1 MGQWWRRVMSD
12 RDIWAS
18 AKLML
23 DQQGEGAII
32 EAAMKV
38 DELALKGDY
47 EGERTFRRIKQA
59 IEWLQDNRGRD
70 PFKVE
75 H

>member
-1 MGQWWRRVMSD
+1 MSD

-23 DQQGEGAII
+23 DQQGEDAVI

-38 DELALKGDY
+38 DESALKDDY
-47 EGERTFRRIKQA
+47 EGGRTFRRIKQA
-59 IEWLQDNRGRD
+59 IEWLQDIRGRD

>member
-1 MGQWWRRVMSD
+1 
-12 RDIWAS
+12 
-18 AKLML
+18 ML
-23 DQQGEGAII
+23 DQQGEDAVI

-38 DELALKGDY
+38 DESALKDDY
-47 EGERTFRRIKQA
+47 EGGRTFRRIKQA
-59 IEWLQDNRGRD
+59 IEWLQDIRGRD

>member
-1 MGQWWRRVMSD
+1 MDQWWRPVMSD
-12 RDIWAS
+12 HDIWAS

-23 DQQGEGAII
+23 DQEGEDAVI

-38 DELALKGDY
+38 DELALEGDY

-59 IEWLQDNRGRD
+59 IERLQDNRGRD

>member
-1 MGQWWRRVMSD
+1 MPSD

-18 AKLML
+18 AKLYV
-23 DQQGEGAII
+23 DQHGEDAAVQ
-32 EAAMKV
+32 AAMNA
-38 DELALKGDY
+38 DALAEKGDY
-47 EGERTFRRIKQA
+47 AGQKTWLRIITA

>member
-1 MGQWWRRVMSD
+1 MTSD

-18 AKLML
+18 AKVFV
-23 DQQGEGAII
+23 DHHGEDAAVH
-32 EAAMKV
+32 AAMNA
-38 DELALKGDY
+38 DELAAKGDY
-47 EGERTFRRIKQA
+47 EGQRTWLRIITA
-59 IEWLQDNRGRD
+59 IKWLQDNRGRD